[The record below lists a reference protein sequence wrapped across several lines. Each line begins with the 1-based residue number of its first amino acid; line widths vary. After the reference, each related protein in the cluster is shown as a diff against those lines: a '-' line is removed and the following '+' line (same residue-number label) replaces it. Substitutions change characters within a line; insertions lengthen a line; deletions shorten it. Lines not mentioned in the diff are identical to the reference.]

1 MKKVLFLS
9 IIVAIVTSFAACSN
23 KPARTAQ
30 DCEFTCAS
38 IAENSLGTEIQGCV
52 CKKKEKK

>member
-1 MKKVLFLS
+1 MKKALFLS
-9 IIVAIVTSFAACSN
+9 IILTISTLFLSCSA
-23 KPARTAQ
+23 KPARSAQ

-52 CKKKEKK
+52 CQKKEKK